1 MEKIKHYQQIIAAT
15 LSDYATSNAPG
26 MEDQVLLDF
35 ENNHF
40 QLFTVGWNDNKYL
53 FLPLFHLDIKP
64 DGKVW
69 LMVNNTDV
77 RIAEELVRKGIPRT
91 DIVLGFQ
98 PQSIREYSD
107 YATA

>member
-1 MEKIKHYQQIIAAT
+1 MEKIKQYQQIIAST
-15 LSDYATSNAPG
+15 LKEYATSNVPG
-26 MEDQVLLDF
+26 MEDEVLLDF

-40 QLFTVGWNDNKYL
+40 QLVTVGWNEGKYL

-64 DGKVW
+64 DGKIW

-77 RIAEELVRKGIPRT
+77 RIAEVLVTKGVPRM

-98 PQSIREYSD
+98 PQAIREYSD
-107 YATA
+107 YAAA